1 MKLKEFRQRLEQD
14 PEYVKAAEELRLQL
28 HLADAVLKA
37 RLKKG
42 WSQTQLAKAIGTKQ
56 ANISRI
62 EAGLANPT
70 LSLLHKLLKT
80 LDLEMKISDLVD
92 VPKYDMLQSDYANKS
107 IPVLNW
113 PLRQVDSDIRYKAGA
128 SSKTD
133 QGILK

>member
-1 MKLKEFRQRLEQD
+1 MKLKEFRQLLEKA
-14 PEYVKAAEELRLQL
+14 PEYGKAAEELRLQL

-70 LSLLHKLLKT
+70 LSLLHKLLKS
-80 LDLEMKISDLVD
+80 LDLDMKISDLVD
-92 VPKYDMLQSDYANKS
+92 VHEYDMHQSDSARNS
-107 IPVLNW
+107 ELIPAPSWL
-113 PLRQVDSDIRYKAGA
+113 QKQETGDIPYRIGA
-128 SSKTD
+128 SQTAD
-133 QGILK
+133 

>member
-1 MKLKEFRQRLEQD
+1 MKLKEFRQLLEKA
-14 PEYVKAAEELRLQL
+14 PEYGKTAE
-28 HLADAVLKA
+28 VLKA

-80 LDLEMKISDLVD
+80 LDLDMKISDLVD

-113 PLRQVDSDIRYKAGA
+113 PLRQVDSDIRYNAGA